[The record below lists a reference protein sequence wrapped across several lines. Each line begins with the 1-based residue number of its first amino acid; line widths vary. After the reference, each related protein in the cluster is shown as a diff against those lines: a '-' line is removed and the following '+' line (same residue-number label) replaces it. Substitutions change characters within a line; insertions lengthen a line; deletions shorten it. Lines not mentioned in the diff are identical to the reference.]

1 MTDQRPDELARI
13 IAAGQIDR
21 LPLPL
26 RVATLEQFVLRMNS
40 IPESEWPF
48 VDALFSQSDGVDAW
62 VVRLGSAIGLLDAD
76 HPLLVAVMSRF
87 TAYPVSTQVL
97 LAPVLLATGQHP
109 ILPTLMAV
117 LDDTPHDPLVS
128 VIQHAIVHGDLG
140 AFNVVFVALATA
152 SPTGQARLGAIL
164 KQKGLAYCK
173 PFLLMLPF
181 NPYRSLFIDW
191 FGRDFLAL
199 EQECGLVG

>member
-1 MTDQRPDELARI
+1 LGEQGPDELARI

-21 LPLPL
+21 LPLAL
-26 RVATLEQFVLRMNS
+26 RVATLEQFILRMDS
-40 IPESEWPF
+40 VPASEWPF
-48 VDALFSQSDGVDAW
+48 IDALFARSDGVDEW

-76 HPLLVAVMSRF
+76 HPLLVTVMARF
-87 TAYPVSTQVL
+87 SGYPLSTQVL

-109 ILPTLMAV
+109 ILPTLLTV
-117 LDDTPHDPLVS
+117 LDETPHEALVT
-128 VIQHAIVHGDLG
+128 VIQQAIAQGDLG
-140 AFNVVFVALATA
+140 AFNVVFFGLATV
-152 SPTGQARLGAIL
+152 SPAGQARLGAIL

-173 PFLLMLPF
+173 PFLLMIPF
-181 NPYRSLFIDW
+181 NPYRSLFIEW